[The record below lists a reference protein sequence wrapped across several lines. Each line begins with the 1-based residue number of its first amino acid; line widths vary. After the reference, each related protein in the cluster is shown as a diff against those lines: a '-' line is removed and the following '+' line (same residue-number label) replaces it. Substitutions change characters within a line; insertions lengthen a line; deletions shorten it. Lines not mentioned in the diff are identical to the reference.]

1 MQSLIKPIKFLKP
14 FDVSKI
20 SISEFSSF
28 SDVYVVELP
37 LDSTPDKNWRETFE
51 QKWRSSRDLWD
62 RKIYL
67 INDKIKLLSTV
78 DHFDEKLDWMER
90 IIDDTNKAVEEYN
103 RLVEEESELI
113 KGETAKQLLRMET
126 NKASIIMNAITKKLA

>member
-1 MQSLIKPIKFLKP
+1 
-14 FDVSKI
+14 VSKI
-20 SISEFSSF
+20 SINKDSNF

-37 LDSTPDKNWRETFE
+37 LDSTPDKNWRDTFE

-78 DHFDEKLDWMER
+78 DYFDEKLDWMER

-103 RLVEEESELI
+103 RLVQEESELI

-126 NKASIIMNAITKKLA
+126 DKASIIMRAISKKLA

>member
-1 MQSLIKPIKFLKP
+1 M
-14 FDVSKI
+14 
-20 SISEFSSF
+20 
-28 SDVYVVELP
+28 VELP
-37 LDSTPDKNWRETFE
+37 LDSTPEKNWRDTFE

-103 RLVEEESELI
+103 RLIEEESELI
-113 KGETAKQLLRMET
+113 KGETAKQLIRMDT
-126 NKASIIMNAITKKLA
+126 DKANAIMKAITRKLA